1 MKRTLLLSLLVFLIC
16 GPGETAKGV
25 TVKGFRS
32 WSGEKYTR
40 VVIDLDG
47 HVKYSQNR
55 LFGPDRIYLDLYNC
69 FLSKRASPS
78 LVGGDSFL
86 KKLRVSQFN
95 KKTVRVVL
103 DLQEFKTF
111 KVFELNNPSR
121 IVIDVFGKKGFK
133 SVLAEEKRAKLAEI
147 KRVVIDPGHGGEDP
161 GAIGPHG
168 LKEKDVALAIAKK
181 LGRILRKKYNMETI
195 LTRERDVY
203 VPLEERTAIANSK
216 KGDLFISIHVNSS
229 RNRKL
234 KGIETY
240 FLNWTT
246 DAESNRVAARENAIS
261 YKEMRKV
268 QSELQMILQ
277 DLERDNKKDESMKL
291 AGNVQVSMVNTL
303 KRDYKKIVNLG
314 VKHALFYVLVGAEM
328 QSILIETSFIS
339 NYEEERRL
347 SNGQYRDSLAESIA
361 DGINNYIESE
371 RKIVKRT
378 TRDKI

>member
-1 MKRTLLLSLLVFLIC
+1 
-16 GPGETAKGV
+16 
-25 TVKGFRS
+25 
-32 WSGEKYTR
+32 
-40 VVIDLDG
+40 
-47 HVKYSQNR
+47 
-55 LFGPDRIYLDLYNC
+55 
-69 FLSKRASPS
+69 
-78 LVGGDSFL
+78 
-86 KKLRVSQFN
+86 
-95 KKTVRVVL
+95 
-103 DLQEFKTF
+103 
-111 KVFELNNPSR
+111 
-121 IVIDVFGKKGFK
+121 
-133 SVLAEEKRAKLAEI
+133 
-147 KRVVIDPGHGGEDP
+147 
-161 GAIGPHG
+161 
-168 LKEKDVALAIAKK
+168 
-181 LGRILRKKYNMETI
+181 
-195 LTRERDVY
+195 
-203 VPLEERTAIANSK
+203 AIANSK
-216 KGDLFISIHVNSS
+216 RADLFISIHVNSS
-229 RNRKL
+229 RNKKL